1 MAYTI
6 LIVDDS
12 ATTRAFIKRTLKL
25 TGIPTDAVLEAGDGK
40 AALDVV
46 AKQQKVD
53 LILADLHMPEMNG
66 VEMTR
71 RLLADERTRSIP
83 VIVVSAD
90 PNTDRLEQLTSE
102 GVRGVLRK
110 PFTPEGLKSAV
121 AGILGEPAHA

>member
-46 AKQQKVD
+46 AKNKVD
-53 LILADLHMPEMNG
+53 LVLADLHMPIMNG
-66 VEMTR
+66 IEMTR
-71 RLLADERTRSIP
+71 QLLADEKTKAIP
-83 VIVVSAD
+83 VVVVSAD
-90 PNTDRLEQLTSE
+90 PNTDRLEQLKSE
-102 GVRGVLRK
+102 GVRGIVRK
-110 PFTPEGLKSAV
+110 PFTPEALKSALSGLLAEV
-121 AGILGEPAHA
+121 AHV